1 MYKVDG
7 LSTFVLLNHVT
18 VDIIIKI
25 SIGSS
30 TASYLEIPP
39 VDDMSDMQNVV
50 NSTSSGLIEPHNDSC
65 MSYTYSNTA
74 YWPTP

>member
-39 VDDMSDMQNVV
+39 VDDMSDMQNV

-74 YWPTP
+74 Y